1 MDLSDLF
8 RECISFTTIKVPS
21 DICEFEISSLLLSV
35 LFCKQLID
43 HDRSHCGTIL
53 AVQMPLRSH
62 KWRTTTQAKVIILC
76 LFLAAFTLNIPIL
89 FTARMTPVSCIA
101 IAFKNT
107 FSQVI
112 EINLNIIPQVN
123 DQFFHVRCN
132 VGCNV
137 GYQNRNIVQK

>member
-1 MDLSDLF
+1 MIFVNLRSRAF
-8 RECISFTTIKVPS
+8 FFQSCSAN
-21 DICEFEISSLLLSV
+21 SSLIMTAVTLER
-35 LFCKQLID
+35 F
-43 HDRSHCGTIL
+43 L
-53 AVQMPLRSH
+53 AVQMPLRSR

-107 FSQVI
+107 FTQVI
-112 EINLNIIPQVN
+112 EINLNIIPHVN
-123 DQFFHVRCN
+123 DQFFHVRCS